1 MFLNS
6 SCWLATSDIT
16 QEIGGLG
23 LQMTRDNINIVIIN
37 YQLHKGYGDL
47 FAHYLQMTRDN
58 INIAIF
64 VGLA

>member
-1 MFLNS
+1 VTLPKRY
-6 SCWLATSDIT
+6 
-16 QEIGGLG
+16 GGLG